1 MRDAVGAVQSVMVLG
16 GGSEIAQA
24 IVDRLVEGRCRTVV
38 LGARDTAALFPAS
51 DRWRRAGAD
60 VDTFTFDALDPG
72 SHQAAVDAAFESH
85 GDLDMVILAFGVLG
99 DQATFDHDP
108 VARSASWGFYLD
120 HDGTTADGTAL
131 LAWTK
136 IMREAVAYAFA
147 PDPDGLDVDLLEGE
161 VLPHNESVRAMNRRL
176 GFTEGEPY
184 EQTVDGGSV
193 TAIPVR
199 LHRDDRPTRRSGK
212 EQ

>member
-1 MRDAVGAVQSVMVLG
+1 MLRPATDADLPSMLAWRNQDANRSVSINQHLITAEEHAAWWSRASQDPTRRVLMFEYASRPLG
-16 GGSEIAQA
+16 
-24 IVDRLVEGRCRTVV
+24 VV
-38 LGARDTAALFPAS
+38 
-51 DRWRRAGAD
+51 
-60 VDTFTFDALDPG
+60 TF
-72 SHQAAVDAAFESH
+72 
-85 GDLDMVILAFGVLG
+85 
-99 DQATFDHDP
+99 FDHDP

-136 IMREAVAYAFA
+136 VIREAVAYAFA
-147 PDPDGLDVDLLEGE
+147 PEPDGLDIDLLEGE

-184 EQTVDGGSV
+184 EHTVDGSV
-193 TAIPVR
+193 VTTIPVSLR
-199 LHRDDRPTRRSGK
+199 RGDRPTRRSAK

>member
-1 MRDAVGAVQSVMVLG
+1 ML
-16 GGSEIAQA
+16 
-24 IVDRLVEGRCRTVV
+24 
-38 LGARDTAALFPAS
+38 
-51 DRWRRAGAD
+51 RRATDAD
-60 VDTFTFDALDPG
+60 LPSMLAWRNQEANRSVSINQHVITAEEHAAWWARASQDPTRRVLMFEYASRPLGVVTF
-72 SHQAAVDAAFESH
+72 
-85 GDLDMVILAFGVLG
+85 
-99 DQATFDHDP
+99 FDHDP

-136 IMREAVAYAFA
+136 VMREAVAYAFA
-147 PDPDGLDVDLLEGE
+147 PEPDGLDLDLLEGE

-184 EQTVDGGSV
+184 EQTADGAVV
-193 TAIPVR
+193 TAIPVS
-199 LHRDDRPTRRSGK
+199 LHRDDRPTRRSAK

>member
-1 MRDAVGAVQSVMVLG
+1 MLRPATDADLPSMLSWRNQDANRSVSINQHLITAEEHAAWWSRVSQDPTRRVLMFEYASRPLG
-16 GGSEIAQA
+16 
-24 IVDRLVEGRCRTVV
+24 VV
-38 LGARDTAALFPAS
+38 SF
-51 DRWRRAGAD
+51 
-60 VDTFTFDALDPG
+60 
-72 SHQAAVDAAFESH
+72 
-85 GDLDMVILAFGVLG
+85 
-99 DQATFDHDP
+99 FDHDR

-131 LAWTK
+131 LAWAK
-136 IMREAVAYAFA
+136 VMREAVAYAFA
-147 PDPDGLDVDLLEGE
+147 PEPDGLDVDLLEGE

-184 EQTVDGGSV
+184 EQTVDGGVV